1 MVLVVKK
8 PVANAG
14 DIRDSGLI
22 LGSGRSPEEGMA
34 THSIILA
41 LFLPQ
46 KSLVGYSPWGCK
58 ESNITEQQ
66 SMHVL
71 KDLVYSTRNSPP
83 LCSDL
88 YRYIWIKKVEK
99 RGYI

>member
-1 MVLVVKK
+1 VVKK

-41 LFLPQ
+41 RRI
-46 KSLVGYSPWGCK
+46 SW
-58 ESNITEQQ
+58 TEEPSGLQ
-66 SMHVL
+66 SMGLQRIRYDERWSMLVL
-71 KDLVYSTRNSPP
+71 KDLFYRTRKSPP
-83 LCSDL
+83 LCSNL